1 MSARGEVTDVMIGT
15 AVMGVR
21 IGGESARAAIA
32 CGRLAT
38 RVPVLGGPLRS
49 AVGRVAADGERTRAE
64 GLRRIDA
71 EVDRT
76 VTALLEHP
84 RTRELV
90 EAAVAN
96 PALRQMILDAVDS
109 TLTVDVTDHVL
120 QGPAMQHAIEHLA
133 SSPELRR
140 AVAEQSAGMAQQ
152 TLETVRRRSVTLDD
166 ATERTVRGWLRRPRP
181 QTI

>member
-1 MSARGEVTDVMIGT
+1 MSARGEVTDVMIGA

-21 IGGESARAAIA
+21 VGGESVRVALA

-38 RVPVLGGPLRS
+38 RVPVLGGPLRT

-84 RTRELV
+84 RTRALA

-109 TLTVDVTDHVL
+109 TLTVDVTDRVL
-120 QGPAMQHAIEHLA
+120 DRRCSTRSSTSRPALSCGAR
-133 SSPELRR
+133 SPSR
-140 AVAEQSAGMAQQ
+140 ARAWPS
-152 TLETVRRRSVTLDD
+152 RRS
-166 ATERTVRGWLRRPRP
+166 RPSGSAA
-181 QTI
+181 